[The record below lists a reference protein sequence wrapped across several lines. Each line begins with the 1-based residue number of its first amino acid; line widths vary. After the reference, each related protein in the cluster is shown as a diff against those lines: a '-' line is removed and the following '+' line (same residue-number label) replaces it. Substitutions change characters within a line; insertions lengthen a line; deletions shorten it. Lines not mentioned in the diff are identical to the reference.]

1 MNEQILEYLSRQIE
15 DRRSELRVFIA
26 GGTLKNFDEYNR
38 LCGFIQGLNAV
49 EQHINDLAKRLENN
63 ADD

>member
-1 MNEQILEYLSRQIE
+1 MNEQILEYLRRQIE

>member
-1 MNEQILEYLSRQIE
+1 VNEQILEYLRRQIE

>member
-1 MNEQILEYLSRQIE
+1 VNEQILEYLSRQIE